1 MWDKCGMARDK
12 SSLTTAIGELGSLRE
27 EFWQNVS
34 VPGSDADLN
43 QALEKANRV
52 ADFIELGELMCHD
65 ALERE
70 ESCGGHFRTEH
81 QTPDG
86 EALRNDAEYAHVAA
100 WQYQGENAAPTR
112 LVEPLTFENV
122 LLSQRSYK

>member
-1 MWDKCGMARDK
+1 MWEKCGMARNTA
-12 SSLTTAIGELGSLRE
+12 SLTSAIQDIGALKE
-27 EFWQNVS
+27 EFWRNVN

-43 QALEKANRV
+43 QALEKANRI
-52 ADFIELGELMCHD
+52 ADFMELGELMCRD

-86 EALRNDAEYAHVAA
+86 EALRNDDQFAHVAA
-100 WQYQGENAAPTR
+100 WQYNGDSSTPTR
-112 LVEPLTFENV
+112 HVEPLTFENV
-122 LLSQRSYK
+122 QLSQRSYK